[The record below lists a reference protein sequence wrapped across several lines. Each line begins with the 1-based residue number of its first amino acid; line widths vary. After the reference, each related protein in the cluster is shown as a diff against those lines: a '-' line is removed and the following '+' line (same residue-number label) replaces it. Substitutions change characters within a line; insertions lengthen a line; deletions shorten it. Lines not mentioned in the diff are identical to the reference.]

1 MDQSILNCTK
11 KILGIDPADDTFDL
25 DIVTFINSSLSA
37 IQQLGLG
44 EGVYIQDETVM
55 WQDIVDDEKLLGL
68 IRTIVYLRVRMLFD
82 PPSTSYT
89 QGAMTNQIEEL
100 EWRLNVWRE
109 DADWVDPDP
118 PIQDWP
124 SEAA

>member
-1 MDQSILNCTK
+1 MDQSILNSTK
-11 KILGIDPADDTFDL
+11 KILGIDPEDDTFDL
-25 DIVTFINSSLSA
+25 DIVTFINSALSA

-44 EGVYIQDETVM
+44 QGVYVQDSTVM

-82 PPSTSYT
+82 PPATSYT
-89 QGAMTNQIEEL
+89 QGAMNNQIDEL

-109 DADWVDPDP
+109 DSDWVDPDP
-118 PIQDWP
+118 L
-124 SEAA
+124 EAA